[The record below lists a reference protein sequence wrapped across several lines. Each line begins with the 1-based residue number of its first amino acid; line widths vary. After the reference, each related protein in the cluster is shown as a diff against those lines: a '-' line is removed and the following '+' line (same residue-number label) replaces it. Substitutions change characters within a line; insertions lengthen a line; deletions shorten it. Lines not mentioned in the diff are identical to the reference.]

1 MPRLQLL
8 GMPSPT
14 MAGSGH
20 VRFGQKPLV
29 LLARLMVE
37 PRPVAREAMM
47 AFLWPEASE
56 ARARGSLR
64 QALHVIRE
72 VAGADCLMADR
83 QSVSLIRPPVT
94 DFLEFL
100 SAIRHGDW
108 RQAAL
113 TYGGPLLDGV
123 ALKDATDA
131 DLWLVLERRR
141 LSRLF
146 ETAATAFLEASER
159 GSADGDTRLV
169 IARRLRDVAPRSV
182 RSWRFLLEAL
192 AKPNA
197 SDDLCFE
204 RAALGARIDTGQ
216 IDDPATAAVLLDG
229 GPRTPTTD
237 RTPRFDA
244 DDAGDDRAA
253 ALHGGEREIAGSLT
267 ASATREDVVKLT
279 LHCVNTEE
287 REDKILLLAR
297 MACQD

>member
-1 MPRLQLL
+1 MSRLQLL
-8 GMPSPT
+8 GMPSPK

-29 LLARLMVE
+29 LLARLMIE

-64 QALHVIRE
+64 QALHVLRE
-72 VAGADCLMADR
+72 ITGPGCLSADR
-83 QSVSLIRPPVT
+83 QSISLLHPPVA
-94 DFLEFL
+94 DLLEFF

-159 GSADGDTRLV
+159 GSADATRLV

-192 AKPNA
+192 AEPQA

-216 IDDPATAAVLLDG
+216 IDDPATAAVLLEG

-253 ALHGGEREIAGSLT
+253 ALHGGEPEIAGSLT

-287 REDKILLLAR
+287 REDKIYLLAKT
-297 MACQD
+297 ACQD

>member
-14 MAGSGH
+14 IAGAGH

-29 LLARLMVE
+29 LLARLLVE
-37 PRPVAREAMM
+37 PRPVSREAMM

-72 VAGADCLMADR
+72 VAGPDCLTADR
-83 QSVSLIRPPVT
+83 QSISLLHPPVA
-94 DFLEFL
+94 DLLEFL
-100 SAIRHGDW
+100 RAIRHGEW

-131 DLWLVLERRR
+131 EQWLVLERRR

-146 ETAATAFLEASER
+146 ETAATAVLEAREP
-159 GSADGDTRLV
+159 GSDGETRPV

-182 RSWRFLLEAL
+182 RAWRFLLETLEGPHAT
-192 AKPNA
+192 
-197 SDDLCFE
+197 DDLRFE

-216 IDDPATAAVLLDG
+216 IDDPGTAAVLLEG
-229 GPRTPTTD
+229 GPLTPATD
-237 RTPRFDA
+237 REPLFDA
-244 DDAGDDRAA
+244 DEGGAYRAA
-253 ALHGGEREIAGSLT
+253 ALHGVERGIAWP
-267 ASATREDVVKLT
+267 
-279 LHCVNTEE
+279 
-287 REDKILLLAR
+287 
-297 MACQD
+297 

>member
-29 LLARLMVE
+29 LLARLLVE

-64 QALHVIRE
+64 QALHVVRE
-72 VAGADCLMADR
+72 ITGPGCLTADR
-83 QSVSLIRPPVT
+83 QSISLLHPPVA
-94 DFLEFL
+94 DLHEFL

-108 RQAAL
+108 QQAAL

-146 ETAATAFLEASER
+146 ETAATAVLEAREP

-182 RSWRFLLEAL
+182 RFWRFLLEAL
-192 AKPNA
+192 AKPHA

-216 IDDPATAAVLLDG
+216 IDDPATASVLLEG
-229 GPRTPTTD
+229 GPLSPTTD
-237 RTPRFDA
+237 RAPLVDA

-253 ALHGGEREIAGSLT
+253 PLHGGEREIAWP
-267 ASATREDVVKLT
+267 
-279 LHCVNTEE
+279 
-287 REDKILLLAR
+287 
-297 MACQD
+297 

>member
-14 MAGSGH
+14 MAGLGH

-29 LLARLMVE
+29 LLARLLVE
-37 PRPVAREAMM
+37 PRAVSREAMM

-64 QALHVIRE
+64 QALHVVRE
-72 VAGADCLMADR
+72 ITGPGCLTADR
-83 QSVSLIRPPVT
+83 QSISLLNPLVT
-94 DFLEFL
+94 DLLEFL

-131 DLWLVLERRR
+131 EQWLVLERRR

-146 ETAATAFLEASER
+146 ETAATALLEAREP
-159 GSADGDTRLV
+159 GSDGMTRLV

-192 AKPNA
+192 AEPHA

-216 IDDPATAAVLLDG
+216 IDDPQAAAVLLEG
-229 GPRTPTTD
+229 GPLTPTTD
-237 RTPRFDA
+237 RAPRINA

-253 ALHGGEREIAGSLT
+253 ALHGGEREIAWP
-267 ASATREDVVKLT
+267 
-279 LHCVNTEE
+279 
-287 REDKILLLAR
+287 
-297 MACQD
+297 